1 MSEAPAAF
9 EEGIARYVAALREAM
24 QGKPLPTSPEERRRV
39 FALRATRF
47 RVPIPE
53 GLEIS
58 DHHICAPGREIPFR
72 LYRPALKDAA
82 AAPPIVLYLHG
93 GGWVCGDVSTHE
105 SVTAPL
111 AAGSGAAVVSL
122 HFRRAPENP
131 FPAAFE
137 DASFALRWLARQAD
151 AFRLDGGRIAVAG
164 DSAGGNL
171 AAALAIEARERGDV
185 ALKAQI
191 LLYPVVDDD
200 VERPSYQADR
210 DPFLTRAGMIY
221 YLQSYFPERR
231 GCDEPYGLP
240 IRCRDLAGL
249 PPAFI
254 LAADHD
260 PLRDEALDYAARLEA
275 AGVPTTLRLVPG
287 TIHGFLRAQPVSALA
302 RAEMALLGDVTRA
315 LLA

>member
-1 MSEAPAAF
+1 MSEEPAPLEA
-9 EEGIARYVAALREAM
+9 GIARYAATLRDAM

-47 RVPIPE
+47 RLPIPE
-53 GLEIS
+53 GVEIV

-72 LYRPALKDAA
+72 LYRPKT
-82 AAPPIVLYLHG
+82 AAPPPLVLYLHG

-111 AAGSGAAVVSL
+111 AAGSGVAVASL
-122 HFRRAPENP
+122 HYRRAPENP

-137 DASFALRWLARQAD
+137 DASFALRWLIRQAGAFGLD
-151 AFRLDGGRIAVAG
+151 AGRIAVAG

-171 AAALAIEARERGDV
+171 AAALAIEAREQGDV

-200 VERPSYQADR
+200 VERPSYRADR

-221 YLQSYFPERR
+221 YLESYFAQGHGRDDPL
-231 GCDEPYGLP
+231 GLP
-240 IRCRDLAGL
+240 LRCRNLGGL
-249 PPAFI
+249 PPAYI
-254 LAADHD
+254 LAADND

-302 RAEMALLGDVTRA
+302 RAEMALLGNVTRA